1 MTNDKDARLAYELA
15 RGGRC
20 SDNHWYRTRKLLER
34 NNLEI
39 NIKNAQFIAELRKVI
54 PRSPVGIMG
63 VLKCYQKAE
72 EILSKTSQSV
82 KGSDV
87 LEMLRQYDVT
97 PHQSTVSRWFQSI
110 GGYRRNRLYTPEQL
124 KNIFTAAFLYKAQFS
139 TKLPQAN

>member
-1 MTNDKDARLAYELA
+1 MTKDKDARLAYELT

-20 SDNHWYRTRKLLER
+20 SDNHWYRIRQLLSR
-34 NNLEI
+34 NNLEV

-54 PRSPVGIMG
+54 PRSSVGVVV
-63 VLKCYQKAE
+63 VLQCYQKAE
-72 EILSKTSQSV
+72 ELLAKTTQSV

-87 LEMLRQYDVT
+87 LEILSQYDVT
-97 PHQSTVSRWFQSI
+97 PHQSTISRWFQSI

-124 KNIFTAAFLYKAQFS
+124 KNIFTSAFLYKAQFS